1 MSETAEIAEQ
11 AKTER
16 QSIIDWLRRGNE
28 ACMGKDHIPEACK
41 SVEPDPCTGPGPN
54 TGPEA
59 VIPFRRPLPLTRI
72 EFRAPEPEEQDFTA
86 ASSGCFRLR
95 SAKMSVMT
103 ALDLEFEQRWWFRA
117 HRRAAL
123 ATTVSL
129 APGEQ
134 LRLTIETSQRKHFEQ
149 KTLDEVEENDTT
161 ESTIVDRD
169 VINITRSSTRS
180 KNWTVN
186 GGLSLSIPIK
196 GAEVGLNFGGSVAK
210 SFSETAQ
217 SSAEQ
222 VREATE
228 KSSATLRSLQRV
240 EVKESVETYEERE
253 RSRLIRNPYR
263 DRSISLKVY
272 ALAKDFCV
280 EFLLLRTRPMV
291 IFEIDDILFSRA
303 FVLANASFL
312 EQSLQDRRLLLEL
325 QEALETATDT
335 AYGTALEDVESLSR
349 LALRY
354 LFDVPNIFNVD
365 SISGTDANP
374 PATSFNAQLSKDGL
388 NDATENRLGLI
399 FTTLNY
405 YYAIYTNEAPSN
417 DRLYLSLALSLEA
430 ALRPLWMGVEETDQA
445 ANVLDDSDFTEIFRR
460 LGGFLSLIAGSVRP
474 QLHPAD
480 EDRERIE
487 QARRAEFVI
496 GRVVSHLQCHR
507 HYYIGLFLRYN
518 AAMGGGIAFRRM
530 VEDLL
535 GTATQPPGLAAH
547 WAELFSTEELFVSDN
562 QIIVPGR
569 CAFDEEITKDVLEE
583 SDKVTDFTFG
593 LLSRSD
599 ITAPTD
605 GVHVEPVEGA
615 CRLTDVPDAEAPPYL
630 RIGMLNDETLLPL
643 EPAEDG

>member
-1 MSETAEIAEQ
+1 MSRPPEIAEQ
-11 AKTER
+11 PRTER
-16 QSIIDWLRRGNE
+16 QGIVDGFRLGHQ
-28 ACMGKDHIPEACK
+28 ACMAKDRTPHACDAA
-41 SVEPDPCTGPGPN
+41 EPDPCNGPLPN

-59 VIPFRRPLPLTRI
+59 VIPFRRPVPLTKVV
-72 EFRAPEPEEQDFTA
+72 FPAPEPEEHDTSA
-86 ASSGCFRLR
+86 AFSGCLHLR
-95 SAKMSVMT
+95 SATMSVMT
-103 ALDLEFEQRWWFRA
+103 ALDLEFEQRWWFHA
-117 HRRAAL
+117 HRRSAL
-123 ATTVSL
+123 TTTVSL

-149 KTLDEVEENDTT
+149 KTLDEVEESDTT

-186 GGLSLSIPIK
+186 GSLSLSIPIK

-240 EVKESVETYEERE
+240 EVRESVETYEERE
-253 RSRLIRNPYR
+253 RSRLVRNPYR

-272 ALAKDFCV
+272 GMAKEFCI
-280 EFLLLRTRPMV
+280 EFYLLRTRPVV
-291 IFEIDDILFSRA
+291 IFEIDEIPFSRA

-312 EQSLQDRRLLLEL
+312 EQHLQDRRLLLEL
-325 QEALETATDT
+325 QEALETMTDT

-354 LFDVPNIFNVD
+354 LFEVPNIFNVND
-365 SISGTDANP
+365 ISGTDANP
-374 PATSFNAQLSKDGL
+374 PATSFDAQLPKDGL
-388 NDATENRLGLI
+388 NDATEQRLGLI

-405 YYAIYTNEAPSN
+405 YYAIYTNEAPAN
-417 DRLYLSLALSLEA
+417 DRLYLSLALSLES
-430 ALRPLWMGVEETDQA
+430 ALRPLWMGVEETNQA
-445 ANVLDDSDFTEIFRR
+445 ANVMDDSDFTEIFRR

-474 QLHPAD
+474 LLHPAD

-507 HYYIGLFLRYN
+507 YYYIGLYLRYS

-535 GTATQPPGLAAH
+535 GTATQPPGLATH
-547 WAELFSTEELFVSDN
+547 WADLFSTEELFVSDN

-569 CAFDEEITKDVLEE
+569 CAFDEEITKAVLEQF
-583 SDKVTDFTFG
+583 DKVTDFTFG

-615 CRLTDVPDAEAPPYL
+615 CRLTDVPPAEAPPYL
-630 RIGMLNDETLLPL
+630 RVGMLNDETLMPP